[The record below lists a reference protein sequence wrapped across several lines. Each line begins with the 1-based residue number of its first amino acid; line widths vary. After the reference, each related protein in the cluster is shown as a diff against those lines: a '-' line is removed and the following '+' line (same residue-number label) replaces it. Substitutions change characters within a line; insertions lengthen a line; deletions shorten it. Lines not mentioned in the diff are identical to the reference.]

1 MASLPPVEPGE
12 LDAVGDEPHGDAVA
26 LGHELGDGTGDG
38 DAAVRVPHAGELTE
52 AQERAGPP
60 PPLLV
65 LVVHAVVGHHD
76 LQTEQPRQ
84 RHPHG
89 RADGVDVHDVGAT
102 DARQE
107 HRQQAVDRCFV
118 ALHLRGPDPA
128 EPDAPPGARAVL
140 GHVRCP
146 DDHLDIAAELHQAG
160 VEVLG
165 VGLDA
170 ALHVGEAAQ
179 PEDQHA
185 QASIRST
192 RVALA
197 IGPGLV
203 RVASVRQDGVL
214 ARPRRSHHSGSEQ
227 RQGEHA
233 TDSSPRTHG
242 FFPPV
247 RPPCRPSYGLHR
259 AANLL

>member
-1 MASLPPVEPGE
+1 M
-12 LDAVGDEPHGDAVA
+12 A

-38 DAAVRVPHAGELTE
+38 DAAMRVAHAGEFAE
-52 AQERAGPP
+52 AQERAGSP

-65 LVVHAVVGHHD
+65 LVVQAVVGHHD

-84 RHPHG
+84 RRPHG
-89 RADGVDVHDVGAT
+89 RADGVDVHHVGTPGAG
-102 DARQE
+102 QE
-107 HRQQAVDRCFV
+107 HRQQAVDRGLV
-118 ALHLRGPDPA
+118 ALHLGGPDPA
-128 EPDAPPGARAVL
+128 EPDAPPRARALL
-140 GHVRCP
+140 GHVRRP
-146 DDHLDIAAELHQAG
+146 DDHLDIAPELHQTG
-160 VEVLG
+160 IEVLG

-179 PEDQHA
+179 PEHQHP

-192 RVALA
+192 RADLA

-203 RVASVRQDGVL
+203 GVAGIRLAGAF
-214 ARPRRSHHSGSEQ
+214 ARPRRGHHGGSEQ

-247 RPPCRPSYGLHR
+247 RPPGRPSYGLHR